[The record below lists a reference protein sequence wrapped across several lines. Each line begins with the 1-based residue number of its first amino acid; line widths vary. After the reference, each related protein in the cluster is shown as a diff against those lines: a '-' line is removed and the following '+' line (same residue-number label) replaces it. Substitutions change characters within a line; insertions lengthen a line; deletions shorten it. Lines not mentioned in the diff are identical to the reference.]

1 MQPML
6 PMQTTAK
13 QSKIMFVAIEYG
25 GQWPSNLQPD
35 EGADLV
41 MVMQVADED
50 PLVFARRL
58 LTKIVN
64 VLARGVDV
72 VSAVLAVAPIFDLRH
87 LESRCS
93 IGRTLL
99 RAFRQG
105 SKCQLYLIEPN
116 EATPGCR
123 QQLLA
128 LAEGLLEDAATDSQI
143 RVGSTHRT
151 RITAARAGA

>member
-1 MQPML
+1 ML
-6 PMQTTAK
+6 PKHTPTEQAK
-13 QSKIMFVAIEYG
+13 VVFVAIEYG
-25 GQWPSNLQPD
+25 GQWPSNLRPD
-35 EGADLV
+35 AGADVV

-50 PLVFARRL
+50 PLAFARRL
-58 LTKIVN
+58 STKMVN

-72 VSAVLAVAPIFDLRH
+72 VSAALAVAPICDFRH

-105 SKCQLYLIEPN
+105 SKCRLYLIEPN
-116 EATPGCR
+116 EATLGGR

-128 LAEGLLEDAATDSQI
+128 LAEGLLEDAVTDSQI
-143 RVGSTHRT
+143 RVGSIHRT
-151 RITAARAGA
+151 RITAPCAGA